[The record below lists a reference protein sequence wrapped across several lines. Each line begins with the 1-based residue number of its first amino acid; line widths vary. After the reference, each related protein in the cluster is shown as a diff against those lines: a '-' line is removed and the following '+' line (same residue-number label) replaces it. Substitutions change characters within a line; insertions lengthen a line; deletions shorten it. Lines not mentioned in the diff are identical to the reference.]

1 MKILR
6 RRQHCAR
13 AGWAW
18 FSRAKFFTRLCS
30 SRAEEEQNS
39 KDLINQQRTSGAE
52 DTELTRIL
60 KSCKVCT
67 LQLDISRGWSLATT
81 TSGQAH
87 HTRERTSS
95 STSTGGFGSHHRVP
109 PHARTSRHVSGPEG
123 GWRSWLWITASAD
136 PQAAAVSLCEVVYA
150 PGLVGS

>member
-1 MKILR
+1 MPTLATQKL
-6 RRQHCAR
+6 
-13 AGWAW
+13 
-18 FSRAKFFTRLCS
+18 STRIVAIGQNGGCNLLPSAQLCS

-81 TSGQAH
+81 TSGQVRMPIRAK
-87 HTRERTSS
+87 
-95 STSTGGFGSHHRVP
+95 
-109 PHARTSRHVSGPEG
+109 
-123 GWRSWLWITASAD
+123 GWVLR
-136 PQAAAVSLCEVVYA
+136 
-150 PGLVGS
+150 